1 MQIRSRCK
9 HCNGNFQSTINASPD
24 LAVATA
30 ADQSDVGYFL
40 SDPIFDPT
48 ADPMADARHYGKLNF
63 PMTNMVQPGFGPFF
77 RRPQGYDPEA
87 WALVYSFNDTQFDR
101 HMQYFRR
108 DSLYQLRELGEL
120 HRLLFCFFRGLA
132 ACIKELNLTWA
143 ATYQSQLDSI
153 ARQYDTGS

>member
-1 MQIRSRCK
+1 
-9 HCNGNFQSTINASPD
+9 
-24 LAVATA
+24 
-30 ADQSDVGYFL
+30 
-40 SDPIFDPT
+40 
-48 ADPMADARHYGKLNF
+48 MADARHYGKLNF

-132 ACIKELNLTWA
+132 ARIKELNLTWA
-143 ATYQSQLDSI
+143 ATFQSQLDSI
-153 ARQYDTGS
+153 AKQYDTGSLVDMRIFPLSLIL